1 MAEDVEVD
9 GERQRRRGQQRGRQV
24 RRGKEVGRKAGG
36 EERVGEAGERRGG
49 GRGRKPAAADGSGQP
64 PRILEIGEMR

>member
-1 MAEDVEVD
+1 MRRVAEDVEVD

-36 EERVGEAGERRGG
+36 EERVGEAGEGRGG
-49 GRGRKPAAADGSGQP
+49 GRG
-64 PRILEIGEMR
+64 